1 MQPTDWYDRNLA
13 MESYLL
19 GNLITFYFTGLNMT
33 ALIINKLGTLGISDT
48 TTLKERK
55 AYLDRCFNDSL
66 EEIRTSI
73 HYHDFAD
80 PIVTMISELCNP
92 DPTRRNDEKTLRE
105 RGSNYSLYRYI
116 TKLDYLS
123 NKASI
128 KLRKNGSIN

>member
-1 MQPTDWYDRNLA
+1 
-13 MESYLL
+13 
-19 GNLITFYFTGLNMT
+19 MT
-33 ALIINKLGTLGISDT
+33 ALIVNKLGALGVSETSSIQ
-48 TTLKERK
+48 ERK
-55 AYLDRCFNDSL
+55 AYLDRCFHESL
-66 EEIRTSI
+66 EDIRSSI
-73 HYHDFAD
+73 HYRDFAD

-92 DPTRRNDEKTLRE
+92 DPTKRNDEKTLKE